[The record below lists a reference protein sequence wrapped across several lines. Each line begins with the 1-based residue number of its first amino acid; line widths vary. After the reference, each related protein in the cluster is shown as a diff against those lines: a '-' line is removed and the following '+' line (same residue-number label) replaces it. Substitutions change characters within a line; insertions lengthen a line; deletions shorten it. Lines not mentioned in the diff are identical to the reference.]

1 MGKAHG
7 QRSLSCGYLTHTR
20 PAGAA
25 PNPATKLSQTQMT
38 TLAILIAVLLLP
50 VLIILWFTET
60 TPQRVNRLRSNG
72 WSQQR
77 IADHMQISRY
87 RVRMVLA

>member
-1 MGKAHG
+1 
-7 QRSLSCGYLTHTR
+7 
-20 PAGAA
+20 
-25 PNPATKLSQTQMT
+25 MT
-38 TLAILIAVLLLP
+38 TLAILILVLLMP
-50 VLIILWFTET
+50 LIVILWFSET
-60 TPQRVNRLRSNG
+60 TPQRANRLRSNG

>member
-1 MGKAHG
+1 
-7 QRSLSCGYLTHTR
+7 
-20 PAGAA
+20 
-25 PNPATKLSQTQMT
+25 MT
-38 TLAILIAVLLLP
+38 TLAVLIAVLLLP
-50 VLIILWFTET
+50 LLVILWFTESV
-60 TPQRVNRLRSNG
+60 PERANRLRSNG

>member
-1 MGKAHG
+1 
-7 QRSLSCGYLTHTR
+7 
-20 PAGAA
+20 
-25 PNPATKLSQTQMT
+25 MT

-50 VLIILWFTET
+50 LLIILWFTET
-60 TPQRVNRLRSNG
+60 TQQRATRLRRNG

-87 RVRMVLA
+87 RVRMVLV

>member
-1 MGKAHG
+1 
-7 QRSLSCGYLTHTR
+7 
-20 PAGAA
+20 
-25 PNPATKLSQTQMT
+25 MT
-38 TLAILIAVLLLP
+38 TLAILILVLLMP
-50 VLIILWFTET
+50 LIVILWFSET

-72 WSQQR
+72 WSQQS

>member
-1 MGKAHG
+1 
-7 QRSLSCGYLTHTR
+7 
-20 PAGAA
+20 
-25 PNPATKLSQTQMT
+25 MT

-50 VLIILWFTET
+50 LLIILWFTET
-60 TPQRVNRLRSNG
+60 TEQRVIRLRRNG
-72 WSQQR
+72 ISQQR

>member
-1 MGKAHG
+1 M
-7 QRSLSCGYLTHTR
+7 R

-25 PNPATKLSQTQMT
+25 PNPATKLPQTQMT

-50 VLIILWFTET
+50 LLIILWATE
-60 TPQRVNRLRSNG
+60 PVPERANRLRSNG

-77 IADHMQISRY
+77 IADHMGISRY

>member
-1 MGKAHG
+1 
-7 QRSLSCGYLTHTR
+7 
-20 PAGAA
+20 
-25 PNPATKLSQTQMT
+25 MT
-38 TLAILIAVLLLP
+38 TLATLIAVLLLP
-50 VLIILWFTET
+50 LLIILWFTET

>member
-1 MGKAHG
+1 VYSKGTGGESFH
-7 QRSLSCGYLTHTR
+7 
-20 PAGAA
+20 
-25 PNPATKLSQTQMT
+25 PNPKIMT
-38 TLAILIAVLLLP
+38 TLAVLIAVLLLP
-50 VLIILWFTET
+50 LLVILWFTET
-60 TPQRVNRLRSNG
+60 TPQRANRLRSNG

>member
-1 MGKAHG
+1 
-7 QRSLSCGYLTHTR
+7 
-20 PAGAA
+20 
-25 PNPATKLSQTQMT
+25 MT

-50 VLIILWFTET
+50 LLIILWLTET

-72 WSQQR
+72 WSQRR
-77 IADHMQISRY
+77 IAEHMQISRY

>member
-1 MGKAHG
+1 M
-7 QRSLSCGYLTHTR
+7 R

-25 PNPATKLSQTQMT
+25 PNPATKLPQTQMT

-50 VLIILWFTET
+50 LLIILWATESI
-60 TPQRVNRLRSNG
+60 PERANRLRSNG
-72 WSQQR
+72 WSQLR

>member
-1 MGKAHG
+1 
-7 QRSLSCGYLTHTR
+7 
-20 PAGAA
+20 
-25 PNPATKLSQTQMT
+25 MT

-50 VLIILWFTET
+50 LLIILWFTET

-87 RVRMVLA
+87 RVRALVLA

>member
-1 MGKAHG
+1 
-7 QRSLSCGYLTHTR
+7 
-20 PAGAA
+20 
-25 PNPATKLSQTQMT
+25 MT

-50 VLIILWFTET
+50 LLIILWFTET
-60 TPQRVNRLRSNG
+60 TEQRVIRLRRNG
-72 WSQQR
+72 MSQQS

>member
-1 MGKAHG
+1 M
-7 QRSLSCGYLTHTR
+7 R

-25 PNPATKLSQTQMT
+25 PNPATKLPQPQMT

-50 VLIILWFTET
+50 VLIILWATET